1 MFKSKG
7 AIRQAKE
14 HVVYQFDPDGLS
26 LNNAVYLISL
36 LKLDAHFELILMMK
50 VFLKASWSV
59 IKTKFYWAH

>member
-1 MFKSKG
+1 MLF
-7 AIRQAKE
+7 IN
-14 HVVYQFDPDGLS
+14 FDPDGLS

-50 VFLKASWSV
+50 VFLKASCSV